1 MGRKG
6 EARGAGAAEEA
17 AARGNV
23 KLGGRRMD
31 VVGAGEGSKEER

>member
-1 MGRKG
+1 MGRKA

-17 AARGNV
+17 AARGKL
-23 KLGGRRMD
+23 KLGGHRVD